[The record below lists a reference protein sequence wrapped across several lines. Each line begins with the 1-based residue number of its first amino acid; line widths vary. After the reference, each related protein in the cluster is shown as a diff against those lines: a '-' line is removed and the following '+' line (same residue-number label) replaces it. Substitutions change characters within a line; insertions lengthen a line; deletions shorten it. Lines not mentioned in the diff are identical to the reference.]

1 MDKFRLNEKTRTVRA
16 YNEDIVS
23 QEDFDQLERFKKLDY
38 KVVLVPKKPRE
49 YKHIKIDMVKYLE
62 DNIDKDIYNEFIDR
76 VEKKQNFLK
85 LKWWLIKALQEK
97 EEEQAKKEKREI
109 KKINAE
115 TIEEIINQAKSKESK
130 LIENIKAQAT
140 IENKKVNADK
150 DKSNKDKDKS
160 NENE

>member
-62 DNIDKDIYNEFIDR
+62 NNIDKDIYNEFIDR

-109 KKINAE
+109 KKIDAE